1 MAAVATDDAA
11 LVEAFRER
19 SRLESTRYHIARFVR
34 RKPLGAFGAAVLI
47 LLIVTALLADV
58 IAPCGD
64 TEQGVGPPLADPS
77 LDHLVGTDQFGRDL
91 FTRLVFGARI
101 SLQVAV
107 GATVFSIVPA
117 TMPGMT
123 SAFFRGTFDYVAQR
137 FVDAVQA
144 MPALIL
150 LIAIV
155 VILGAGVLNVVL
167 ALSIRSAI
175 VNSRVMRG
183 ATLQV
188 ANRDYVTA
196 ASADP
201 AAAHPAKHRGADDHR
216 RLARLRTVPPRGGG
230 AELPRLRGAGAGAV
244 VGRDAVRRRTILHV
258 LRAAHVRRAG
268 GGAQPRGVRREHV
281 RRRAARRPG
290 PEAAGRRH
298 EQLATRRTAAS

>member
-11 LVEAFRER
+11 LVAAFRER

-34 RKPLGAFGAAVLI
+34 RKPLGAFGATVLI

-64 TEQGVGPPLADPS
+64 TEQGVGPPRADLS

-144 MPALIL
+144 VPALIL

-188 ANRDYVTA
+188 ANRNYVTA
-196 ASADP
+196 AGALGASPARILMRHIRPHIAAPMIIVASLGFGQFILAEAALSFLGYGVPAPAPSWGGMLSGDGRSYMYSAPHMFVGP
-201 AAAHPAKHRGADDHR
+201 AVALSLVVFGVNMFGDA
-216 RLARLRTVPPRGGG
+216 LRDV
-230 AELPRLRGAGAGAV
+230 LDPRLRGAG
-244 VGRDAVRRRTILHV
+244 TNN
-258 LRAAHVRRAG
+258 
-268 GGAQPRGVRREHV
+268 
-281 RRRAARRPG
+281 
-290 PEAAGRRH
+290 
-298 EQLATRRTAAS
+298 